1 VSTTECIFNTL
12 FTTLNDFGFT
22 NEYLK
27 ANSIAFCSD
36 GANLMLGRKSGVAIK
51 LLELFPEVIIWNCL
65 NHRLQL
71 SLDDS
76 ISEIKQVN
84 HFKVFLDK
92 IYCLYHQPNKNQTKL
107 LGSVAKELEIEINKI
122 GWVMGPRWAACGL
135 QAATAAWHA
144 YPALYM
150 HFFHS
155 YPGLAKRLA
164 NVNFLQDLALMIDI
178 LEEFSVLSTALQ
190 STSTNIQ
197 KAEKLIKQ
205 TIKALENL
213 KIGTGKYESQVE
225 DLVNSEK
232 FKDTPF
238 NKNDKFNAL
247 RRSMLLENI
256 QQMNLRLLSDRNH
269 DENLFNYFDLLEPST
284 WPYEEIT
291 SPWTSGEEK
300 LLHLCEILKYEINL
314 SEFREFVNNDIKP
327 NNVS

>member
-1 VSTTECIFNTL
+1 
-12 FTTLNDFGFT
+12 
-22 NEYLK
+22 
-27 ANSIAFCSD
+27 
-36 GANLMLGRKSGVAIK
+36 
-51 LLELFPEVIIWNCL
+51 
-65 NHRLQL
+65 
-71 SLDDS
+71 
-76 ISEIKQVN
+76 
-84 HFKVFLDK
+84 
-92 IYCLYHQPNKNQTKL
+92 
-107 LGSVAKELEIEINKI
+107 
-122 GWVMGPRWAACGL
+122 
-135 QAATAAWHA
+135 
-144 YPALYM
+144 M